1 MGRGPAVF
9 RFDQEHS
16 VWINAVA
23 DSGSVRPELEWA
35 SVIQQA
41 DKAITLLSSIR
52 AVARDEEEYSEFILG
67 CVRYLRRCLERAANE
82 RGVKQMDFDLSNLED
97 YRETAISFLVQLGSK
112 LDPEGSYDQN
122 GLVGLTPSWQLT
134 SDDVTHFVLLADQ
147 LDHKW
152 DHWWCSV
159 HISDNRSP
167 RLPCGLYIDKL
178 ESLRDRLFAAP
189 KLSPWVDIAEIR
201 RWLDHCDEY
210 HSDHCRFSSR
220 SDEIFVQHPRWLIDV
235 HRLCLVQAE
244 PGQQYVALSYV
255 WGSGKSFRTLRQNLA
270 RLQQEGSL
278 KGPSSFVAD
287 ETSGDKVDSAVD
299 DPLPKTIRDVIAFTR
314 QLGEKF
320 LWVDSL
326 CIVQDDYEE
335 KEEHLSCMG
344 SIYANAYVTV
354 AATGGT
360 AFGGLRGVENLTPSM
375 ERTTGPRRYLRK
387 LQASVWNHR
396 AWTFQEQVFSRRL
409 LVFGEKE
416 VSWECHCTVWFE
428 GMDVIEGQCQN
439 NNEVV
444 AQGLSFAVPAKL
456 WDYACHVEQY
466 NRRALTFPEDA
477 LDAFGGIL
485 TTLSTVFIG
494 GFICGLPRM
503 FFDAALLWY
512 NKSPLERRRA
522 VRDQTRAMPPTWA
535 WAAWGGAISFRD
547 HAKTPEIIKPLVRWN
562 YRAHGQNQWQPI
574 APDHNQQSLVP
585 QKTTD
590 ELEGCARAVTTQS
603 DQGDGNDTGFA
614 TLRKFHSHL
623 LFSQPLRSFFQIGEI
638 YGSVQVLLRKS
649 AGMLTSCEA
658 LSLKSRDQLCEVV
671 AVSALSG
678 KDVYNVLWI
687 EWDNGIAH
695 RKGVGWVTKSAWSG
709 QKSEPIDLILE

>member
-1 MGRGPAVF
+1 M
-9 RFDQEHS
+9 
-16 VWINAVA
+16 
-23 DSGSVRPELEWA
+23 
-35 SVIQQA
+35 
-41 DKAITLLSSIR
+41 
-52 AVARDEEEYSEFILG
+52 
-67 CVRYLRRCLERAANE
+67 
-82 RGVKQMDFDLSNLED
+82 
-97 YRETAISFLVQLGSK
+97 
-112 LDPEGSYDQN
+112 
-122 GLVGLTPSWQLT
+122 
-134 SDDVTHFVLLADQ
+134 
-147 LDHKW
+147 
-152 DHWWCSV
+152 
-159 HISDNRSP
+159 
-167 RLPCGLYIDKL
+167 
-178 ESLRDRLFAAP
+178 
-189 KLSPWVDIAEIR
+189 DIAEIR

-220 SDEIFVQHPRWLIDV
+220 SEEIFVQHPRWLIDV

-244 PGQQYVALSYV
+244 HGQQYVALSYV

-270 RLQQEGSL
+270 HLQQEGSL
-278 KGPSSFVAD
+278 KEPSSFVAD
-287 ETSGDKVDSAVD
+287 EASGDMMDSALD
-299 DPLPKTIRDVIAFTR
+299 EPLPKTIRDVIALTR

-326 CIVQDDYEE
+326 CIVQDNYEE

-360 AFGGLRGVENLTPSM
+360 AFSGLRGVENVTPPM
-375 ERTTGPRRYLRK
+375 ERTNWPRRYLRSMQYLHK
-387 LQASVWNHR
+387 KIQEHHQELQASVWNHR

-409 LVFGEKE
+409 LVFGEDE

-428 GMDVIEGQCQN
+428 GMDVIEGQCQDN
-439 NNEVV
+439 SEVV
-444 AQGLSFAVPAKL
+444 AQGFSFAVPAKL

-494 GFICGLPRM
+494 GFICGLPKM
-503 FFDAALLWY
+503 YFDAALLWY
-512 NKSPLERRRA
+512 NKPPLERRRA

-535 WAAWGGAISFRD
+535 WAAWGGPISFRD
-547 HAKTPEIIKPLVRWN
+547 HAKTPESIEPLVRWN

-574 APDHNQQSLVP
+574 APDHYQQSLVP

-590 ELEGCARAVTTQS
+590 ELKACARAHTTQS
-603 DQGDGNDTGFA
+603 DQGNGNDKGPA
-614 TLRKFHSHL
+614 TPRESPSHL

-638 YGSVQVLLRKS
+638 YGSVQVLLKKS